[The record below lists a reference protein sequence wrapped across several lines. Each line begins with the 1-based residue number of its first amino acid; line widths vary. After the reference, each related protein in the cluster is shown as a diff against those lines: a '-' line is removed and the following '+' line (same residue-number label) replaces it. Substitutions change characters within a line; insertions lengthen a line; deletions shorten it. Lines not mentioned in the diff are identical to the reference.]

1 MSIKKRSAANQAIV
15 EMLKEQQQ
23 QNNDSLNSSTEKTER
38 QKNLEKESKKEMEQ
52 YKNSKEYQRK
62 ESIKER
68 TEFKN
73 KLKSYLMES
82 WLNYV
87 FEHSLGNRK
96 SVLSEDVLNLN
107 KSLIKTFVNE
117 EGVDSLLTTMS
128 YKSNLLAEVAK
139 YINEA
144 VEEELKEYDKEDTAP
159 TINADLQNNLYD
171 KLDGSQDFEEISD
184 TIRERVSLATQNFI
198 QKNMVDKL
206 DIKEI
211 MNNTKER
218 LSAVRTG
225 DDEKDE
231 QISHEQTV
239 KMKRAIKEINNRP
252 HSIFEQLVINLT
264 EQVIS
269 DPKIKEK
276 FTTESGRLDMDG
288 IVDRSISMYTM
299 LEMVNALQLK
309 DMDHE
314 YIQSVI
320 CNK

>member
-23 QNNDSLNSSTEKTER
+23 QNNDSLNSSAEKSES

-320 CNK
+320 GNK

>member
-15 EMLKEQQQ
+15 EMLKEQKQ
-23 QNNDSLNSSTEKTER
+23 QNNDSLNSSTEKSES

-320 CNK
+320 GNK

>member
-23 QNNDSLNSSTEKTER
+23 QNNDSLNSSTEKTES

-288 IVDRSISMYTM
+288 IVYRSISMYTM

-320 CNK
+320 GNK

>member
-23 QNNDSLNSSTEKTER
+23 QNNDSLNSSTEKTES

-117 EGVDSLLTTMS
+117 EGVDYLLTTMS

-320 CNK
+320 GNK

>member
-23 QNNDSLNSSTEKTER
+23 QNNDSLNSSTEKTES

-62 ESIKER
+62 E
-68 TEFKN
+68 
-73 KLKSYLMES
+73 SYLMES

-320 CNK
+320 GNK

>member
-23 QNNDSLNSSTEKTER
+23 QNNDSLNSSTEKTES

-144 VEEELKEYDKEDTAP
+144 VEEELKEYDKEDIAP

-320 CNK
+320 GNK

>member
-23 QNNDSLNSSTEKTER
+23 QNNDSLNSSTEKTES
-38 QKNLEKESKKEMEQ
+38 QKTLEKESKKEMEQ

-117 EGVDSLLTTMS
+117 EGVDYLLTTMS

-320 CNK
+320 GNK

>member
-23 QNNDSLNSSTEKTER
+23 QNNDSLNSSTEKTES

-231 QISHEQTV
+231 QISHEQTI
-239 KMKRAIKEINNRP
+239 KMKRAIKEINNTP

-320 CNK
+320 GNK

>member
-23 QNNDSLNSSTEKTER
+23 QNNDSLNSSTEKTES

-73 KLKSYLMES
+73 KLKSYLMEY

-320 CNK
+320 GNK

>member
-1 MSIKKRSAANQAIV
+1 MSRKKRSAANQAIV

-23 QNNDSLNSSTEKTER
+23 RNNDSLNSSTEKTES

-107 KSLIKTFVNE
+107 KSLIKTFFNE

-314 YIQSVI
+314 YIPSVI
-320 CNK
+320 GNK

>member
-23 QNNDSLNSSTEKTER
+23 QNNDSLNSSTEKTES

-276 FTTESGRLDMDG
+276 FTTESGRLDMNG

-320 CNK
+320 GNK

>member
-23 QNNDSLNSSTEKTER
+23 QNNDSLNSSTEKTES

-159 TINADLQNNLYD
+159 IINADLQNNLYD

-320 CNK
+320 GNK

>member
-23 QNNDSLNSSTEKTER
+23 QNNDSLNSSTKKTES

-276 FTTESGRLDMDG
+276 FTTESGRLDMDS

-320 CNK
+320 GNK

>member
-23 QNNDSLNSSTEKTER
+23 QNNDSLNSSTEKTES

-309 DMDHE
+309 DMNHE

-320 CNK
+320 GNK

>member
-23 QNNDSLNSSTEKTER
+23 QNNDSLNSSTEKTES

-218 LSAVRTG
+218 LSAIRTG

-276 FTTESGRLDMDG
+276 FTTESGRLDMDS

-320 CNK
+320 GNK

>member
-23 QNNDSLNSSTEKTER
+23 QNNDSLNSSTEKSES

-117 EGVDSLLTTMS
+117 EGVDSLLTIMS

-299 LEMVNALQLK
+299 LEMVNVLQLK

-314 YIQSVI
+314 YIQLVI
-320 CNK
+320 GNK

>member
-23 QNNDSLNSSTEKTER
+23 QNNDSLNSSTEKSES

-299 LEMVNALQLK
+299 LEMVNVLQLK

-314 YIQSVI
+314 YIQLVI
-320 CNK
+320 GNK

>member
-23 QNNDSLNSSTEKTER
+23 QNNDSLNSSTEKTES

-320 CNK
+320 GNK

>member
-23 QNNDSLNSSTEKTER
+23 QNNDSLNSSTEKTES

-171 KLDGSQDFEEISD
+171 KLDFYIYAWNKFKANMKWFE
-184 TIRERVSLATQNFI
+184 
-198 QKNMVDKL
+198 KNCEV
-206 DIKEI
+206 IK
-211 MNNTKER
+211 
-218 LSAVRTG
+218 
-225 DDEKDE
+225 
-231 QISHEQTV
+231 
-239 KMKRAIKEINNRP
+239 
-252 HSIFEQLVINLT
+252 
-264 EQVIS
+264 
-269 DPKIKEK
+269 
-276 FTTESGRLDMDG
+276 
-288 IVDRSISMYTM
+288 
-299 LEMVNALQLK
+299 
-309 DMDHE
+309 
-314 YIQSVI
+314 
-320 CNK
+320 

>member
-23 QNNDSLNSSTEKTER
+23 QNNDSLNSSTEKTES

-309 DMDHE
+309 DIDHE

-320 CNK
+320 GNK

>member
-23 QNNDSLNSSTEKTER
+23 QNNDSLNSSTEKTES

-269 DPKIKEK
+269 DTKIKEK

-320 CNK
+320 GNK

>member
-23 QNNDSLNSSTEKTER
+23 QNNDSLNSSTEKSES

-320 CNK
+320 GNK

>member
-23 QNNDSLNSSTEKTER
+23 QNNDSLNSSTES

-320 CNK
+320 GNK

>member
-23 QNNDSLNSSTEKTER
+23 QNNDSLNSSTEKTES
-38 QKNLEKESKKEMEQ
+38 QKNLEKKKKKEMEQ

-73 KLKSYLMES
+73 KLKSYLMEY

-320 CNK
+320 GNK

>member
-23 QNNDSLNSSTEKTER
+23 QNNDSLNSSTEKSES

-276 FTTESGRLDMDG
+276 FTTEFGRLDMDG

-320 CNK
+320 GNK

>member
-23 QNNDSLNSSTEKTER
+23 QNNDSLNSSTEKTES

-144 VEEELKEYDKEDTAP
+144 IEEELKEYDKEDTAP

-309 DMDHE
+309 DIDHE

-320 CNK
+320 GNK

>member
-23 QNNDSLNSSTEKTER
+23 QNNDSLNSSTEKTES

-239 KMKRAIKEINNRP
+239 KMKRAIKEINNKP

-276 FTTESGRLDMDG
+276 FTIESGRLDMDG

-320 CNK
+320 GNK